1 MRLTEAMRKKQCCY
15 AEARG
20 DGRLAECT
28 TSLQPV
34 RDWLDVMCKAVWCA
48 TLCRHCSGRRR
59 GVCEG
64 VELGLDGVVGGDAE
78 KVQSGGTL
86 LTTHAS

>member
-1 MRLTEAMRKKQCCY
+1 LRLIEAVRKKQCCY
-15 AEARG
+15 ADARG

-34 RDWLDVMCKAVWCA
+34 RDWLGMEGSV
-48 TLCRHCSGRRR
+48 RRSA
-59 GVCEG
+59 GTAAGGDECVCEG
-64 VELGLDGVVGGDAE
+64 GELGLDGVVGGDAE

-86 LTTHAS
+86 LTIHAS